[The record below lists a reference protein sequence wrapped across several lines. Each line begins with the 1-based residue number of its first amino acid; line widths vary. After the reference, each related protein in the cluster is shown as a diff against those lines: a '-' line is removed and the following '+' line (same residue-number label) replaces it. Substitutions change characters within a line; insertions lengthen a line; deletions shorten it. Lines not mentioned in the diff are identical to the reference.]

1 MGGTFS
7 KKKRLVKYESFSP
20 ELKEQAL
27 ETLVKNTVQTPEAVK
42 FPSYICFDNHTVN
55 TYDMIPALVKRL
67 NMAEYSVNCN
77 GYSITLRELG
87 KIDMEV
93 RRSLDNVLNLYETSN
108 RNF

>member
-7 KKKRLVKYESFSP
+7 KKKRLVKYDSFSP

-77 GYSITLRELG
+77 GYSITLR
-87 KIDMEV
+87 
-93 RRSLDNVLNLYETSN
+93 VLNPYETSN